1 MTSPSIVAVITGRP
15 DSLEAVRWAAWLSQ
29 HSGLPLTV
37 VHAYHDSPAG
47 PAGARQREEHDCEE
61 RARARAWL
69 RVALDESPSLP
80 CDPRLV
86 VMEGN
91 IEDAVDPYLSED
103 SVLVT
108 GVPA

>member
-29 HSGLPLTV
+29 HRGLPLMV
-37 VHAYHDSPAG
+37 VHAYRDSPAG
-47 PAGARQREEHDCEE
+47 PARASLRGEHDCEE
-61 RARARAWL
+61 HARAREWL

-80 CDPRLV
+80 CHPRLV

-91 IEDAVDPYLSED
+91 IEDAVDLCLSED
-103 SVLVT
+103 SVLGT